1 MEANAGKRV
10 DQPERL
16 RNAPHSGLHGHVIR
30 AASVSALALLAAAPA
45 PAQQQPAP
53 PPDIVVLGTG
63 LALPPGTPAYG
74 TVTIPRDRLADDAS
88 GRVEDALADVAGV
101 QQFRRSDS
109 RSANPSAQGLT
120 VRALG
125 GNATSRSLVLLDG
138 VPIADPFF
146 GYIPFTALS
155 PERLGAV
162 RITRGGGSG
171 AFGSGAVAGTVELV
185 SASREQLPLVD
196 GEAAYGSFNSV
207 QAAASVS
214 PDLGAGFASV
224 FGRFDRSDGFQTTPE
239 SQRVAATAPARYRDW
254 SAGGRAVAPID
265 ADTEVQASALLF
277 DDHRT
282 LRFVGA
288 DSASRGED
296 ASIRLIRRPGADN
309 GWQVDALAYIQ
320 ARNFANRVIS
330 STSFK
335 LTLDQRNTPSTGY
348 GGKIELRPPVGEAH
362 VLRVGLDTRLATGE
376 LFEDAYAASGAITTH
391 RNAGGRT
398 QTSGLFVE
406 DDWTPG
412 GSGGALV
419 LTGGVRLDRWTIDDG
434 FFRERSAAGL
444 LLTSNAYPDRA
455 GTEATGRAG
464 ALFHAAATLD
474 LRAAAYTGFRVPTL
488 NELYRPYVVFP
499 VTTQANA
506 ALSPERLRGIEGGID
521 WRPFAGATLA
531 LTGFY
536 NRLADAIA
544 NVTIG
549 TNLRQ
554 RRNVDAIEATGVEA
568 TAGWRRGG
576 VSLDG
581 SLAWTDSHVRAPG
594 TALDG
599 LVPAQS
605 PRWSASATAGWTSR
619 AGAGVS
625 ATLRHVGLQYE
636 DDLQT
641 GPIRPATTLD
651 AVATLP
657 VARGVVVVARAE
669 NLFDE
674 AVVTRNSGG
683 TIDLGTPRI
692 LWIGVRVGID
702 RHR

>member
-1 MEANAGKRV
+1 
-10 DQPERL
+10 
-16 RNAPHSGLHGHVIR
+16 LHGEAPSALDAPVIR
-30 AASVSALALLAAAPA
+30 PVFLVALLTAVPA
-45 PAQQQPAP
+45 TAQQQPAT

-74 TVTIPRDRLADDAS
+74 AVTIDRDRLSDDAS
-88 GRVEDALADVAGV
+88 GRVEDVLADVAGV

-155 PERLGAV
+155 PDRLGAV

-171 AFGSGAVAGTVELV
+171 AFGSGAVAGTVDLV
-185 SASREQLPLVD
+185 SASRAQLPLVT

-207 QAAASVS
+207 QTAASVS
-214 PDLGAGFASV
+214 PDLGAGYATV
-224 FGRFDRSDGFQTTPE
+224 FGRFDRSDGFQTTPAD
-239 SQRVAATAPARYRDW
+239 QRVAATAPARYRDW

-265 ADTEVQASALLF
+265 ADTEIQASVLLF

-296 ASIRLIRRPGADN
+296 ASLRLIRRS
-309 GWQVDALAYIQ
+309 GWQIDALAYVQ
-320 ARNFANRVIS
+320 ARNFANKVIS
-330 STSFK
+330 STSYK

-348 GGKIELRPPVGEAH
+348 GGKIELRPPVGTAH
-362 VLRVGLDTRLATGE
+362 VLRVGIDTRLATGE

-398 QTSGLFVE
+398 STTGLFAE

-412 GSGGALV
+412 FGGGALV

-434 FFRERSAAGL
+434 FFRERTPAGL
-444 LLTSNAYPDRA
+444 LTTSNDYPDRA

-464 ALFHAAATLD
+464 ALFHAAPTLD

-506 ALSPERLRGIEGGID
+506 ALSPERLRGVEGGVD
-521 WRPFAGATLA
+521 WRPVAGAMLS

-549 TNLRQ
+549 PNLRQ
-554 RRNVDAIEATGVEA
+554 RRNVDAIAAKGVEA
-568 TAGWRRGG
+568 SAGWRRGG
-576 VSLDG
+576 FSLDA

-605 PRWSASATAGWTSR
+605 PRWSTSATAAWESR
-619 AGAGVS
+619 AGLGLS
-625 ATLRHVGLQYE
+625 TTLRHVGLQYE

-641 GPIRPATTLD
+641 GPIPPATTLD

-657 VARGVVVVARAE
+657 LGHGVVLALRGE

-683 TIDLGTPRI
+683 TIDLGTPRT
-692 LWIGVRVGID
+692 LWIALRVHTGQ
-702 RHR
+702 RR